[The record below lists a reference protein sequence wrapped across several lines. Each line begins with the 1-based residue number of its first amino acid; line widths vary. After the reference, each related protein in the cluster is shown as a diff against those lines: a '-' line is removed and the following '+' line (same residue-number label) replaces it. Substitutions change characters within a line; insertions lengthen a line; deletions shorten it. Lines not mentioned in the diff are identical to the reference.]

1 MACRDH
7 RHSRVSPRGNFLQKE
22 GLFASSTLLGAAF
35 AGLVGAVLM
44 TLFEFPFW
52 KICGTKGVAEWQTNW
67 VIISKLTGG
76 TSNQTQS
83 LRISWT
89 IALHLWHGVAARY
102 RLRTSS
108 TKFDAVSAG
117 SFSVPLDAVGYSVHS
132 GSSSCL
138 HLGERSNLQA
148 VPEFQTSAYGSR

>member
-1 MACRDH
+1 MACGDH

-22 GLFASSTLLGAAF
+22 GLLASSTLLGAAF

-52 KICGTKGVAEWQTNW
+52 KMWGMKGVAEWQTNW

-76 TSNQTQS
+76 TSNQIQS

-89 IALHLWHGVAARY
+89 IALHLWHGVAAGIVFG
-102 RLRTSS
+102 LLLPFLTM
-108 TKFDAVSAG
+108 FPAG
-117 SFSVPLDAVGYSVHS
+117 NFSVPLDAVGYSVA
-132 GSSSCL
+132 L
-138 HLGERSNLQA
+138 W
-148 VPEFQTSAYGSR
+148 VIFM